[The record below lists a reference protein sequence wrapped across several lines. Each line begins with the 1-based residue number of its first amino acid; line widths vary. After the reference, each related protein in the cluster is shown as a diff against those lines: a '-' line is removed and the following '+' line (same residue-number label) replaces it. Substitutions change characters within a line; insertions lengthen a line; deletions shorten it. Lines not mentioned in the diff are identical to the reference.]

1 MQIDN
6 STYGTIKK
14 GIIIIAMSESH
25 FLCPKQEFELCNFS
39 LFLYYLHAQGLVL
52 QQIKY
57 PISNYMIF

>member
-1 MQIDN
+1 MLRHN
-6 STYGTIKK
+6 N
-14 GIIIIAMSESH
+14 IIAMSESH
-25 FLCPKQEFELCNFS
+25 FLYPKQEFELCNFS